1 MNVINQTPQTA
12 TKTVKTN
19 PSAHLIGK
27 KLTSS
32 DAAVKVN
39 YRKGKTNVV
48 ACHEIE
54 VTECNVT
61 GRRLTCVFKDAAG
74 KVVMTRKVYKE
85 WFDAM
90 EDQFSK

>member
-1 MNVINQTPQTA
+1 MNTIKTQPQPA
-12 TKTVKTN
+12 KTVKSN

-32 DAAVKVN
+32 NASVKVN

-74 KVVMTRKVYKE
+74 AVVMTRKVYKE

>member
-1 MNVINQTPQTA
+1 MNTIKTQPQP

-74 KVVMTRKVYKE
+74 AVVMTRKVYKE